1 MQCLKIK
8 NWGKFQHFKD
18 RTPPWVK
25 LYRDL
30 LDDPDWHELDGESA
44 KTLIM
49 LWLIASE
56 DETHEG
62 KLPDTRKLAFRL
74 RTNEIKLKQQ
84 LIKLEHWLIQDD
96 IKMISGRYQDDA
108 PETETEAEAEAET
121 ETEAEASANT
131 SDKIP
136 YKEIIDY
143 LNSKTGKNFSNS
155 SKETR
160 AKIKARWGINGNRR
174 SLQDF
179 KTVIDNKCA
188 QWLKDEKM
196 FSYLRPET
204 LFGTKFES
212 YLQDIPLEI
221 KYGNKPDK
229 TEVWEK

>member
-96 IKMISGRYQDDA
+96 IKMISGRYQNDA
-108 PETETEAEAEAET
+108 PETETETEAET
-121 ETEAEASANT
+121 ETSSNAS
-131 SDKIP
+131 DEIP
-136 YKEIIDY
+136 YKEIINY
-143 LNSKTGKNFSNS
+143 LNEKTSKSFRHT
-155 SKETR
+155 SKETQILIK
-160 AKIKARWGINGNRR
+160 AKIKAGFTVD
-174 SLQDF
+174 DF
-179 KTVIDNKCA
+179 YRVIDNKVA
-188 QWLKDEKM
+188 KWLLDPKM
-196 FSYLRPET
+196 AEYLRPQT

-212 YLQDIPLEI
+212 YLNDTIIQQKESS
-221 KYGNKPDK
+221 
-229 TEVWEK
+229 W

>member
-1 MQCLKIK
+1 MQYLKIK

-74 RTNEIKLKQQ
+74 RTNETKLKQQ

-96 IKMISGRYQDDA
+96 IKMISERYQDDA
-108 PETETEAEAEAET
+108 PETETETET
-121 ETEAEASANT
+121 ETSSNAS
-131 SDKIP
+131 DEIP
-136 YKEIIDY
+136 YKEIINY
-143 LNSKTGKNFSNS
+143 LNEKTSKSFRHT
-155 SKETR
+155 SKETQILIK
-160 AKIKARWGINGNRR
+160 AKIKAGFTVD
-174 SLQDF
+174 DF
-179 KTVIDNKCA
+179 YRVIDNKVA
-188 QWLKDEKM
+188 KWLLDPKM
-196 FSYLRPET
+196 AEYLRPQT

-212 YLQDIPLEI
+212 YLNDTIIQQ
-221 KYGNKPDK
+221 K
-229 TEVWEK
+229 EKSSW